1 MSWISLFVVISIVLF
16 IFLIILNVGN
26 IQKTNHKID
35 DLEQLEKKK
44 LEMKELEDHLKKLAE
59 INISYSKEL
68 DTFTE
73 FHETVL
79 KKSSDL
85 ELQFKTLFN
94 NSPIGICRVSISG
107 KYIYA
112 NPALARMLGYFD
124 ATELTSL
131 VQNTSEQIF
140 MFPDE
145 RKRVIKK
152 LSIKPYEP
160 VLIEHELKKKNGT
173 SIFTRCR

>member
-1 MSWISLFVVISIVLF
+1 M
-16 IFLIILNVGN
+16 
-26 IQKTNHKID
+26 
-35 DLEQLEKKK
+35 
-44 LEMKELEDHLKKLAE
+44 
-59 INISYSKEL
+59 

-73 FHETVL
+73 FQETVL
-79 KKSSDL
+79 KRSSDL

-173 SIFTRCR
+173 SIFTRCRYMGVLNEREQLSYMDVIIEDISDLKKKEQELYDQNDMIMGIKKEQQK